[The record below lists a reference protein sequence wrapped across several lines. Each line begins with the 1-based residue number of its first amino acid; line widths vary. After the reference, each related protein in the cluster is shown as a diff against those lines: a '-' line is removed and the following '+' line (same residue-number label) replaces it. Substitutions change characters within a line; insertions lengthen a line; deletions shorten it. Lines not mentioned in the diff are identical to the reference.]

1 MKLHF
6 RKIGNGQPLIILHGL
21 FGSSDNWQ
29 TLGKKFASTDF
40 SVYLV
45 DLRNHGHSPHSSEHN
60 YKVMSEDILEIIN
73 DENISPVSI
82 IGHSMGGKTAMQLAL
97 DHPEKISNLIV
108 VDIAPKKYPSHNSEI
123 VKALL
128 TVDFEKTKTR
138 KEVEKILSEKI
149 NDYGSLQLLLKG
161 LYWKENNQ
169 LDWRFNLKAIH
180 TNLEIMNEEVSGY
193 DSFKK
198 PTLFIRGEKSN
209 YILDDDI
216 LLIKKYFPAAEIKT
230 TPVAGHWVHADN
242 PQWFLETVISFLK

>member
-6 RKIGNGQPLIILHGL
+6 RKFGEGAPLIILHGL

-29 TLGKKFASTDF
+29 TLGKKFAENNF

-45 DLRNHGHSPHSSEHN
+45 DLRNHGHSAHSSEHN
-60 YKVMSEDILEIIN
+60 YTMMNEDVLELIN
-73 DENISPVSI
+73 HENISPVSI

-97 DHPEKISNLIV
+97 NRPGKISKLIV

-123 VKALL
+123 VKTLL
-128 TVDFEKTKTR
+128 TVDLEKIKTR

-169 LDWRFNLKAIH
+169 LDWRFNLKVISE
-180 TNLEIMNEEVSGY
+180 NLEKMNESISANN
-193 DSFKK
+193 SFEK

-209 YILDDDI
+209 YISDEDI
-216 LLIKKYFPAAEIKT
+216 PLIEKYFPQSEIKT
-230 TPVAGHWVHADN
+230 ASASGHWVHADN
-242 PQWFLETVISFLK
+242 PKWFLETVLEFLK